1 MAYTVKQVARLS
13 GVTVRTLHHYD
24 AIGLMKPAAA
34 SPTGYRLYSDADLQ
48 RLQQVLFFR
57 ELGFSLRDIGRVLSS
72 PDYDRREALAM
83 HRRLLVEKR
92 RRVQA
97 LIRSVDRSIEAMDG
111 GEELSNNAMFDGFD
125 ESKLREYREEARRR
139 WGGTPSW
146 EESERRTNGYTK
158 QDWQDISTES
168 DAINRGLA
176 ALMEQDPAGA
186 EAQELVGRWH
196 RLINDRFYECSPEV
210 FRGLADMYVEDARFT
225 SHYDRWKP
233 GLAAFLRQ
241 AMHVYADA
249 LELSSAR

>member
-1 MAYTVKQVARLS
+1 MA
-13 GVTVRTLHHYD
+13 GVSVRTLHHYD
-24 AIGLMKPAAA
+24 AIGLLKPAAVSQA
-34 SPTGYRLYSDADLQ
+34 GYRLYSDADLE

-72 PDYDRREALAM
+72 PDFDRKEALVM

-97 LIRSVDRSIEAMDG
+97 LVRSVDRSIAAIDG
-111 GEELSNNAMFDGFD
+111 GEDMSNNAMFEGFD

-139 WGGTPSW
+139 WGNTPAW
-146 EESERRTNGYTK
+146 EESERRTNSYTK
-158 QDWQDISTES
+158 QDWQDIQSES

-176 ALMEQDPAGA
+176 ALMEQDPAGT

-196 RLINDRFYECSPEV
+196 TLINTRFYECSPHV
-210 FRGLADMYVEDARFT
+210 FRGLADMYVEDARFAA
-225 SHYDRWKP
+225 HYDRWRP

-241 AMHVYADA
+241 AMHVYADG
-249 LELSSAR
+249 LEAATSR